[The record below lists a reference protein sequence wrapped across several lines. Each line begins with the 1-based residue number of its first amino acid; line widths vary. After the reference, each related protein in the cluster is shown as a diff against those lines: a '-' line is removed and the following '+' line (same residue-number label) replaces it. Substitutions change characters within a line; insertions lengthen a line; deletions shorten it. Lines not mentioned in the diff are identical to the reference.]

1 MYHVYV
7 RRKRGEVGAIEYVF
21 LKRLQI
27 FRFSDMDDACYKLC
41 EKLVPKNYIQQGQN
55 AKSIHQSKIKHLLEQ
70 VRRLNSFLNLMN

>member
-1 MYHVYV
+1 MCLYKG
-7 RRKRGEVGAIEYVF
+7 RKFFG
-21 LKRLQI
+21 
-27 FRFSDMDDACYKLC
+27 FSDMDDACYKLC